1 MAQRVAGGA
10 VQGRMNR
17 RFLLLAILLGVLSAV
32 LVYVRISGN
41 EGDGTAAPAAVGDQ
55 QVVVAATAIKQR
67 TTITPEMVELKTV
80 PGSAVATGALT
91 DLESVIGKVTK
102 FPIEANQQV
111 LASSIVA
118 TDRPAE
124 NASLAQFVPVG
135 RRAVAIKA
143 SQIINAGGLVLPG
156 DWVDIG
162 WSCCDSSPVVSSTLL
177 RNVQVAAIAT
187 TLIPS
192 GPVTNPTQG
201 AGDTTT
207 DAPVAA
213 EAVPP
218 DPGAATVTL
227 LVTPQEAQLLH
238 LAEQRGEFRLTLRG
252 IGDQD
257 TTDTGYTTVY
267 DILPREAVAALADV
281 LRPDG
286 YKDGQQ

>member
-32 LVYVRISGN
+32 LVYVRISGS
-41 EGDGTAAPAAVGDQ
+41 ESDGTSAPAAVGDQ

-111 LASSIVA
+111 LSSSIVS

-124 NASLAQFVPVG
+124 DASLAQFVPVG

-162 WSCCDSSPVVSSTLL
+162 WSCCDSAPVVSSTLL

-192 GPVTNPTQG
+192 GPVTNPTPG
-201 AGDTTT
+201 ATTS

-227 LVTPQEAQLLH
+227 LVTPEEAQILH

-281 LRPDG
+281 LRPEG
-286 YKDGQQ
+286 YKEGQ

>member
-41 EGDGTAAPAAVGDQ
+41 ESDGTSAPAAAGDQ

-80 PGSAVATGALT
+80 PGSAVATGAMT

-111 LASSIVA
+111 LSSAIVS
-118 TDRPAE
+118 TDRPTE
-124 NASLAQFVPVG
+124 DASLAQFVPVG

-162 WSCCDSSPVVSSTLL
+162 WSCCDSAPVVSSTLL

-192 GPVTNPTQG
+192 GPVTNPTPG
-201 AGDTTT
+201 AGGTTNE
-207 DAPVAA
+207 PVAA

-227 LVTPQEAQLLH
+227 LVTPEEAQLLH

-257 TTDTGYTTVY
+257 TADTGYTTVY

-281 LRPDG
+281 LRPEG